1 MRWSYKTVHFS
12 LKKEG
17 LLGSAFLD
25 ASEIEVSL
33 NDYGKVGW
41 ELVSFTEVS
50 DGLIGVFKQPF
61 SQGIPRLE
69 ESGQCEDSP
78 EVEIEQVQSIDPV
91 IKSPAFLFSEKEE
104 KIDITQ
110 DDKENIESETTDV
123 GSIRIA

>member
-25 ASEIEVSL
+25 ESEIEISL
-33 NDYGKVGW
+33 NNYGKAGW

-50 DGLIGVFKQPF
+50 DGLIAVFKQPF
-61 SQGIPRLE
+61 AQGLSQLE
-69 ESGQCEDSP
+69 EFDQPDETVELETESTEVQEPLSTSPSFLSP
-78 EVEIEQVQSIDPV
+78 ETGETVEDTMKNEN
-91 IKSPAFLFSEKEE
+91 KES
-104 KIDITQ
+104 
-110 DDKENIESETTDV
+110 DDTEF